1 MFSVHLQP
9 PTPLEIAASTQIPQR
24 QQKAE
29 EPLGCPPPPPRTTSK
44 PERKAPDLW
53 THGKTLVN
61 RALGGKMPGGTR
73 DEGAP
78 FDFENKFQRVVL
90 EGIRKSFL
98 PTKHRAVFKLTF
110 THLG

>member
-1 MFSVHLQP
+1 
-9 PTPLEIAASTQIPQR
+9 
-24 QQKAE
+24 
-29 EPLGCPPPPPRTTSK
+29 
-44 PERKAPDLW
+44 
-53 THGKTLVN
+53 
-61 RALGGKMPGGTR
+61 MPGGTR